1 MVFHTFDSKQL
12 PSADLQG
19 NSELGD
25 VMVDVLDSDS
35 DFDSGAAG
43 AEFVMIVEN
52 VPVPAP

>member
-52 VPVPAP
+52 VPVPGP

>member
-1 MVFHTFDSKQL
+1 VVFHTFDSKQL

-19 NSELGD
+19 NSESGD

-35 DFDSGAAG
+35 GADAEFG

-52 VPVPAP
+52 VPGP